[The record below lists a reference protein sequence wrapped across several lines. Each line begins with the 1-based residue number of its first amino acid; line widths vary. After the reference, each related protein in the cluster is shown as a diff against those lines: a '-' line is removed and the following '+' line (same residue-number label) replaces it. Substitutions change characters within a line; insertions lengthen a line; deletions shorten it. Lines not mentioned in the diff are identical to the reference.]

1 MASWSYDIEVYPN
14 LFMVTFFN
22 LDSKDTPKTV
32 SKGLGVNHPDVKV
45 FSYSPELWV
54 DELPQLRS
62 FLSDKEITLVGFNN
76 LFYDTPVLDY
86 VVSVN
91 PSNEDIFE
99 FSSNLI
105 ARLNGEGVYSE
116 FQRNNIWDEVDLM
129 KAYAFDALGVSLKQ
143 VSINLQ
149 WWRVQDLPFDFD
161 RRLSKKEIETVK
173 DYNLNDVL
181 ITAELW
187 YASKEMMDLRIE
199 LSKEY
204 GIDFRSAS
212 DSRMANLML
221 NKIYAEKTGI
231 PYEDFSELRTK
242 RDLVWLRNCIGKN
255 ISFKS
260 VKLQSLLRKI
270 MNSVV
275 VKEND
280 FSFKESISFG
290 NCSYEIGVG
299 GLHSVDEAG
308 SFFTDEKFII
318 QDADVASFYP
328 NIILVNN
335 IIPQH
340 LDQRFIEILSAITKE
355 RIEAKKAGDKV
366 KADGLKITINSIFG
380 KLNSDTFWLQDP
392 KSMISVTLSG
402 QLYLL
407 MLVEE
412 LTLNGIMVISA
423 NTDGIVCRIPR
434 NKVDVYNRVC
444 SEWQVKTGFELEYTE
459 YLAYHRIDVNN
470 YITQKEGGKT
480 KEKGRLVQ
488 DVSLKKGYR
497 HPIVPTAIYSYFVDG
512 VPVIDT
518 LKSSKNILDF
528 CISQKTGRDF
538 RMELRKEDDTPIVL
552 QKNNRF
558 FVSNNSG
565 GSLVK
570 VNKRTGQEIGLFV
583 GENVTVLNDY
593 DEGLSIES
601 YDINFDFYINECG
614 KYISEI
620 ENSTFNFSF
629 IEEEVSDH
637 ELDTSSL
644 LPVNENAKIV
654 PPKFRYSG
662 GTYRYDEKQGV
673 IYRGIATIKFI
684 TEGIA
689 EKLYLHKDVQF
700 QSFFDFLIFNKKE
713 IGLNSRQMEMLI
725 KINFF
730 SEFGYNKKLLSFFEE
745 FNKIYKLNQTEKT
758 IAKKTAL
765 LNELWESTPNK
776 PFGVRDQIQME
787 LEILGFVQT
796 RFKVPNKMMAY
807 VMEADM
813 TYSPKFKVLML
824 AYAEVK
830 EIRVRKS
837 LYDKTYKHIA
847 GKSKQEGYKLGADD
861 FVTLHKLERKPAVRK
876 GKEGEAEWVEVPNK
890 FNWWAEAYEIL

>member
-1 MASWSYDIEVYPN
+1 MSNWAYDIEVYPN
-14 LFMVTFFN
+14 LFMATFFN
-22 LDSKDTPKTV
+22 LESKDSPKTV
-32 SKGLGVNHPDVKV
+32 SKGMGILHPDVRV
-45 FSYSPELWV
+45 FTYSPSLWM
-54 DELPQLRS
+54 DELEQLKK
-62 FLSDKEITLVGFNN
+62 FLSDKSITLVGFNN

-86 VVSVN
+86 VLSTR
-91 PSNEDIFE
+91 PSNEDIFD

-105 ARLNGEGVYSE
+105 ARLNGEGVYSD
-116 FQRNNIWDEVDLM
+116 FQRNYKWDEVDLM

-161 RRLSKKEIETVK
+161 RHLSKKEIEVVK

-187 YASKEMMDLRIE
+187 YASKEMMELRIE

-204 GIDFRSAS
+204 DIDFRSAS

-255 ISFKS
+255 ISFKT
-260 VKLQSLLRKI
+260 VKLQNLLRKI

-280 FSFKESISFG
+280 FSFKESITFG

-308 SFFTDEKFII
+308 SFYSDDNHII

-328 NIILVNN
+328 NIILINN

-340 LDQRFIEILSAITKE
+340 LDQRFIEILSGITKE
-355 RIEAKKAGDKV
+355 RVEAKRAGDKV

-412 LTLNGIMVISA
+412 LTLKGVMVISA

-434 NKVDVYNRVC
+434 NKIEVYNKVC
-444 SEWQVKTGFELEYTE
+444 KEWQEKTGFELEYTE

-488 DVSLKKGYR
+488 DISLKKGYR
-497 HPIVPTAIYSYFVDG
+497 HPIVPSAIYSYFVDG
-512 VPVIDT
+512 IPVMDT
-518 LKSSKNILDF
+518 LKASTNILDF
-528 CISQKTGRDF
+528 CISQKAGRDF
-538 RMELRKEDDTPIVL
+538 RMELRKKDSDPIIL

-558 FVSNNSG
+558 FVSNTIG
-565 GSLVK
+565 GAIVK

-583 GENVTVLNDY
+583 GENVEVLNDF
-593 DEGLSIES
+593 DESQPIDS
-601 YDINFDFYINECG
+601 YDINFDFYINECQ

-629 IEEEVSDH
+629 VEEEVSETDF
-637 ELDTSSL
+637 DISYL
-644 LPVNENAKIV
+644 LPINENAKIV

-662 GTYRYDEKQGV
+662 GTYRYDEKQGL
-673 IYRGIATIKFI
+673 IYRGVATIKFI
-684 TEGIA
+684 TENVA
-689 EKLYLHKDVQF
+689 ERLYSYKDMEF
-700 QSFFDFLIFNKKE
+700 ESFFDFLIFNKKE

-765 LNELWESTPNK
+765 LKDLWENIPNK
-776 PFGVRDQIQME
+776 PFNVRDQIQME
-787 LEILGFVQT
+787 LDILGFVQT

-813 TYSPKFKVLML
+813 TFSPKFKVLML

-830 EIRVRKS
+830 EIKVRSKV
-837 LYDKTYKHIA
+837 YEKMYKQVD
-847 GKSKQEGYKLGADD
+847 GQKNKYKLGVGD
-861 FVTLHKLERKPAVRK
+861 FVSLDKLERKPAVRK
-876 GKEGEAEWVEVPNK
+876 GKDGEAEWVEIPNK
-890 FNWWAEAYEIL
+890 FNWWAESYEIL